1 MVAQQL
7 LNSLSPEHA
16 FHDAFLAAGSHSL
29 LPGYQLRSFAM
40 PEQRSLQQV
49 AVAAAAIEL
58 LAPSAAAQPFQ
69 PGTGF
74 APLGTCIPA
83 YKSLPAARLALGS
96 LPCFCMLMMWGAGQA
111 YDAPVT
117 MYDASYVLCGKAVFC
132 DCAGNLRT
140 QDWGGPY
147 NLSLLPTQVNEIRSK
162 P

>member
-1 MVAQQL
+1 
-7 LNSLSPEHA
+7 
-16 FHDAFLAAGSHSL
+16 
-29 LPGYQLRSFAM
+29 M

-49 AVAAAAIEL
+49 AVAAAAIAL
-58 LAPSAAAQPFQ
+58 LAPRAAAQSFQ

-96 LPCFCMLMMWGAGQA
+96 LPCFCMLMMWGASQA

-117 MYDASYVLCGKAVFC
+117 MCDVLCGKDVFC
-132 DCAGNLRT
+132 SCAGNLRT
-140 QDWGGPY
+140 QDWRGPY